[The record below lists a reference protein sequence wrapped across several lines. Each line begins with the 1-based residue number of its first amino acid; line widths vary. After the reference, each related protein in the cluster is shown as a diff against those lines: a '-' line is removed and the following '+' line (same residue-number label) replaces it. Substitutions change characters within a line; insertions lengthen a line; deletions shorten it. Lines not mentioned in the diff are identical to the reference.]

1 MTRPTSRFSRFTG
14 RMRLLAAAIPAAAAL
29 AGCAGPEAT
38 AVGAAVS
45 VVSLNVTKKTV
56 TDHIASAVTGRD
68 CSIITLNETGEYC
81 PEQVVVDR
89 SNLYCYRTLGGVDCH
104 TLPDPY
110 KNSQTSLASPPPV
123 RKTISQK
130 SMFD

>member
-1 MTRPTSRFSRFTG
+1 MARSFRFTV
-14 RMRLLAAAIPAAAAL
+14 LSVLIATAL
-29 AGCAGPEAT
+29 TGCAGPEAIVAST
-38 AVGAAVS
+38 AISMATFTS
-45 VVSLNVTKKTV
+45 TKKTLPDQV
-56 TDHIASAVTGRD
+56 ASAFTGRD
-68 CSIITLNETGEYC
+68 CSIISWTETGDYC

-89 SNLYCYRTLGGVDCH
+89 SNLYCYKTLAGVDCH

-130 SMFD
+130 GLFD